1 LEKVAAIGVRV
12 SRWITYHGLALN
24 VSTNLAPFANIVPC
38 GIANYSV
45 TSLSKLLEA
54 GSDLSLE
61 HGTSRYKHPD
71 VLVDTVHQS
80 LLAEFSRI
88 FQVELVPHSSPRP

>member
-61 HGTSRYKHPD
+61 RGASRYKHPD

-80 LLAEFSRI
+80 LLSEFSRI
-88 FQVELVPHSSPRP
+88 FQVELIPDSSPRP